1 VCRCPASV
9 GQSATSS
16 NSTSM
21 PTGLGRARS
30 LVICHDSSMPIGR
43 RSRYAVMPWAVLLM
57 VLGLTASY
65 ALFESRSI
73 SEGQNA
79 ALESTEGHFRD
90 VVKDNENR
98 AQLVS
103 EAYNRV
109 LAGAIYGLKSP
120 VDPALVATRLDILLP
135 DVLPGSEMFFV
146 VPSGGEPVKIRGR
159 QQPSAKMRI
168 SDSAPPGLWVGIPNP
183 DQNIVVI
190 GYTTVSGARRCGT
203 PP

>member
-1 VCRCPASV
+1 
-9 GQSATSS
+9 
-16 NSTSM
+16 
-21 PTGLGRARS
+21 
-30 LVICHDSSMPIGR
+30 
-43 RSRYAVMPWAVLLM
+43 MPWAVLLM

-120 VDPALVATRLDILLP
+120 VDPALVATRLNILLP

-146 VPSGGEPVKIRGR
+146 FRQEENPSRYAVDNNPRPRCVLATQHHPAYGL
-159 QQPSAKMRI
+159 AFRI
-168 SDSAPPGLWVGIPNP
+168 QTKTLW
-183 DQNIVVI
+183 
-190 GYTTVSGARRCGT
+190 
-203 PP
+203 